1 MALAATTGLLQIAFA
16 RKRISAL
23 ADRIGSRSFKN
34 RLDRLFSN
42 PQPSPTLVE
51 NSPSTLDYF
60 RSQVGKTLD
69 RTPSAA
75 GNWLAGTLLEVD
87 VHAIKVAYTV
97 RPDQCNPGRILHGG
111 IASLMLDDVIGMGN
125 FVAGSEFLM
134 TSINL
139 SVDFL
144 SAAQVGERLEVSA
157 RLVRSG
163 ANLNHW
169 EAEIRKESG
178 KLVAKASSNLIKTHV
193 RIVDLK

>member
-1 MALAATTGLLQIAFA
+1 MGCGW
-16 RKRISAL
+16 KRIPAL
-23 ADRIGSRSFKN
+23 ADRIRERSFEN
-34 RLDRLFSN
+34 RLDRLFSDS
-42 PQPSPTLVE
+42 QPTPTLVE
-51 NSPSTLDYF
+51 NPPNTPIEYF

-75 GNWLAGTLLEVD
+75 GNWLAGTLLGVEA
-87 VHAIKVAYTV
+87 HEIRVAYTV
-97 RPDQCNPGRILHGG
+97 RPDMCNPGRILHGG

-144 SAAQVGERLEVSA
+144 SAAQVGEQLEVLA

-163 ANLNHW
+163 SNLNHW
-169 EAEIRKESG
+169 EADIRKDSG
-178 KLVAKASSNLIKTHV
+178 KIVAKASSNLIKTHV
-193 RIVDLK
+193 KIADLAK

>member
-1 MALAATTGLLQIAFA
+1 MDNTSITPI
-16 RKRISAL
+16 
-23 ADRIGSRSFKN
+23 
-34 RLDRLFSN
+34 
-42 PQPSPTLVE
+42 
-51 NSPSTLDYF
+51 DYF
-60 RSQVGKTLD
+60 RSQIGKTLD

-75 GNWLAGTLLEVD
+75 GNWLAGTLLDVD
-87 VHAIKVAYTV
+87 NQFLKVAYTV
-97 RPDQCNPGRILHGG
+97 RPDMCNPGRILHGG
-111 IASLMLDDVIGMGN
+111 VASLMLDDVIGMGN

-144 SAAQVGERLEVSA
+144 SAAQIGERLEVSA

-163 ANLNHW
+163 SNLNHW

-193 RIVDLK
+193 KIADLG

>member
-1 MALAATTGLLQIAFA
+1 MLQ
-16 RKRISAL
+16 
-23 ADRIGSRSFKN
+23 
-34 RLDRLFSN
+34 LF
-42 PQPSPTLVE
+42 Q
-51 NSPSTLDYF
+51 
-60 RSQVGKTLD
+60 SQVGKTLD

-87 VHAIKVAYTV
+87 QQAIKVAYTV
-97 RPDQCNPGRILHGG
+97 RRDMCNPGKILHGG

-157 RLVRSG
+157 KLVRSG

-169 EAEIRKESG
+169 EAVIQKESG
-178 KLVAKASSNLIKTHV
+178 KIVAKASSNLIKTHV
-193 RIVDLK
+193 KIADLK